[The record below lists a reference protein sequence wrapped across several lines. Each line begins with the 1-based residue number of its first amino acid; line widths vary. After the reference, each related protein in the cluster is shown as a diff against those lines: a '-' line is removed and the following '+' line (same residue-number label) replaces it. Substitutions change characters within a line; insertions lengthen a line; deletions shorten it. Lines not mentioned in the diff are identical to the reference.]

1 MENPIVK
8 VEHLYH
14 RYTSSRWA
22 IEDINFQ
29 IDEAGVVGLLG
40 SNGAGKSTTM
50 NIICGVMRQT
60 TGEVYID
67 GINTLKEPVKAR
79 KLIGF
84 LPQKPPLYPDL
95 TIDEYLR
102 FCAEIQWMDKKKIK
116 SAIAVAEERCG
127 ITHMKDRLLR
137 NLSGGYQQRV
147 GLAQAILHDPKFVVL
162 DEPTNG
168 LDPNQILE
176 VRQLIKDIAVD
187 RTVML
192 STHILS
198 EVQATCDYIRM
209 IEEGQV
215 VFAGTVEEFDN
226 YIVPNTIFVSLASA
240 PPVDEL
246 KMLSG
251 VEDAVSMG
259 GMDYRVNFSDS
270 REAITQIVEAS
281 VTRNWQLL
289 EIRMEKSSM
298 DSVFAELSA
307 KSKNR

>member
-246 KMLSG
+246 KKLPGIKRAEVLDNHG
-251 VEDAVSMG
+251 VRLWYDGERGTIKQVMREAVSRGWDMTEL
-259 GMDYRVNFSDS
+259 RK
-270 REAITQIVEAS
+270 
-281 VTRNWQLL
+281 
-289 EIRMEKSSM
+289 EKSSM
-298 DSVFAELSA
+298 EAVFAKLSG
-307 KSKNR
+307 K

>member
-1 MENPIVK
+1 MRVK
-8 VEHLYH
+8 PFPQ
-14 RYTSSRWA
+14 T
-22 IEDINFQ
+22 
-29 IDEAGVVGLLG
+29 VG
-40 SNGAGKSTTM
+40 SQS
-50 NIICGVMRQT
+50 
-60 TGEVYID
+60 
-67 GINTLKEPVKAR
+67 
-79 KLIGF
+79 IG
-84 LPQKPPLYPDL
+84 
-95 TIDEYLR
+95 R
-102 FCAEIQWMDKKKIK
+102 V
-116 SAIAVAEERCG
+116 SATFGDSPSDYSQPRA
-127 ITHMKDRLLR
+127 
-137 NLSGGYQQRV
+137 
-147 GLAQAILHDPKFVVL
+147 FVVL

-168 LDPNQILE
+168 LDPNQIVE
-176 VRQLIKDIAVD
+176 IRHLIKEIAEE
-187 RTVML
+187 RTVIL

-259 GMDYRVNFSDS
+259 GMDYRINFSDS

>member
-1 MENPIVK
+1 MENPIVR

-29 IDEAGVVGLLG
+29 IDDAGVVGLLG

-95 TIDEYLR
+95 TVDEYLR

-198 EVQATCDYIRM
+198 EVQATCSSIKM
-209 IEEGQV
+209 IEHGRV
-215 VFAGTVEEFDN
+215 VFSGSTEDFDN
-226 YIVPNTIFVSLASA
+226 YIEPNTLYLEFDQL
-240 PPVDEL
+240 PEMDEL
-246 KMLSG
+246 MKLPGIKRAEALDNHG
-251 VEDAVSMG
+251 VRLWYDGERGTIKQVMREAVSRGWDMIEL
-259 GMDYRVNFSDS
+259 RK
-270 REAITQIVEAS
+270 
-281 VTRNWQLL
+281 
-289 EIRMEKSSM
+289 EKSSM
-298 DSVFAELSA
+298 EAVFAKLSG
-307 KSKNR
+307 K

>member
-1 MENPIVK
+1 MENPIVR

-29 IDEAGVVGLLG
+29 IDDAGVVGLLG

-60 TGEVYID
+60 AGEVYIG

-95 TIDEYLR
+95 TVDEYLR

-116 SAIAVAEERCG
+116 SAIAAAEERCG

-198 EVQATCDYIRM
+198 EVQATCSSIKK
-209 IEEGQV
+209 IEHGRV
-215 VFAGTVEEFDN
+215 VFSGSTEDFDN
-226 YIVPNTIFVSLASA
+226 YIEPNTLYLEFDQL
-240 PPVDEL
+240 PEMDEL
-246 KMLSG
+246 MKLPGIKRAEALDNHG
-251 VEDAVSMG
+251 VRLWYDGERGTIKQVMREAVSRGWDMIEL
-259 GMDYRVNFSDS
+259 RK
-270 REAITQIVEAS
+270 
-281 VTRNWQLL
+281 
-289 EIRMEKSSM
+289 EKSSM
-298 DSVFAELSA
+298 EAVFAKLSG
-307 KSKNR
+307 K

>member
-1 MENPIVK
+1 MEEQIVR

-29 IDEAGVVGLLG
+29 IDDAGVVGLLG

-60 TGEVYID
+60 AGEVYIG
-67 GINTLKEPVKAR
+67 GINTLKEPVNAR

-95 TIDEYLR
+95 TVDEYLR

-116 SAIAVAEERCG
+116 SAIAAAEERCG

-198 EVQATCDYIRM
+198 EVQATCSSIKM
-209 IEEGQV
+209 IEHGRV
-215 VFAGTVEEFDN
+215 VFSGSTEDFDN
-226 YIVPNTIFVSLASA
+226 YIEPNTLYLEFDQL
-240 PPVDEL
+240 PEMDEL
-246 KMLSG
+246 MKLPGIKRAEALDNHG
-251 VEDAVSMG
+251 VRLWYDGERGTIKQVMREAVSRGWDMIEL
-259 GMDYRVNFSDS
+259 RK
-270 REAITQIVEAS
+270 
-281 VTRNWQLL
+281 
-289 EIRMEKSSM
+289 EKSSM
-298 DSVFAELSA
+298 EAVFAKLSG
-307 KSKNR
+307 K

>member
-8 VEHLYH
+8 VERLYH
-14 RYTSSRWA
+14 RYTASRWA

-29 IDEAGVVGLLG
+29 ISEAGVVGLLG

-50 NIICGVMRQT
+50 NIICGVLKQT
-60 TGEVYID
+60 SGEVYIN

-79 KLIGF
+79 KMIGF

-95 TIDEYLR
+95 TINEYLR

-116 SAIAVAEERCG
+116 SAIARAEERCG
-127 ITHMKDRLLR
+127 ITYMKDRLLR

-176 VRQLIKDIAVD
+176 VRQLIKDIAID

-198 EVQATCDYIRM
+198 EVQATCSSIKM
-209 IEEGQV
+209 IEHGRV
-215 VFAGTVEEFDN
+215 VFSGSTEDFDN
-226 YIVPNTIFVSLASA
+226 YIEPNTLYLEFEL
-240 PPVDEL
+240 PPTMDEL
-246 KMLSG
+246 LKLSG
-251 VEDAVSMG
+251 VKRGEVIDNHAIRLWYDGERDTIKQIM
-259 GMDYRVNFSDS
+259 
-270 REAITQIVEAS
+270 REATSRGWDMIEL
-281 VTRNWQLL
+281 R
-289 EIRMEKSSM
+289 REKSSM
-298 DSVFAELSA
+298 EAVFAKLSG
-307 KSKNR
+307 K

>member
-8 VEHLYH
+8 VERLYH
-14 RYTSSRWA
+14 RYTASRWA

-29 IDEAGVVGLLG
+29 ISEAGVVGLLG

-50 NIICGVMRQT
+50 NIICGVLKQT
-60 TGEVYID
+60 SGEVYIN

-79 KLIGF
+79 KMIGF

-95 TIDEYLR
+95 TINEYLR

-116 SAIAVAEERCG
+116 SAIARAEERCG

-176 VRQLIKDIAVD
+176 LRQLIKDIAID

-198 EVQATCDYIRM
+198 EVQATCSSIKM
-209 IEEGQV
+209 IEHGRV
-215 VFAGTVEEFDN
+215 VFSGSTEDFDN
-226 YIVPNTIFVSLASA
+226 YIEPNTLYLEFEL
-240 PPVDEL
+240 PPTMDEL
-246 KMLSG
+246 LKLSG
-251 VEDAVSMG
+251 VKRGEVIDNHAIRLWYDGERDTIKQIM
-259 GMDYRVNFSDS
+259 
-270 REAITQIVEAS
+270 REATSRGWDMIEL
-281 VTRNWQLL
+281 R
-289 EIRMEKSSM
+289 REKSSM
-298 DSVFAELSA
+298 EAVFAKLSG
-307 KSKNR
+307 K